1 MKMGASSEKLKEL
14 IMNRAE
20 LYSFLSRI
28 YMQEVDKE
36 LLENMK
42 RSGKPIN
49 IDDTEMARAYN
60 KLRDILERSQINQ
73 EYIENLE
80 ADYASL
86 FLGIGK
92 DPAHPY
98 ESVYLTQ
105 GRIIMGEP
113 RDEVLRMYRKEGLQK
128 VDWFKEPEDHIAIEL
143 EFMAFLCLKME
154 EALNRG
160 TRDIGLRLIETQ
172 MDFFEK
178 HLKSWIPKFCDDI
191 VKYAS
196 KYDFYQAMA
205 DITKRYILLEE
216 TTLLQM
222 AKELKNNLR
231 AVE

>member
-1 MKMGASSEKLKEL
+1 MGASLEKLKEL
-14 IMNRAE
+14 IINRTE

-36 LLENMK
+36 LLEK
-42 RSGKPIN
+42 LKLSSKPIS
-49 IDDTEMARAYN
+49 IDDAEMARAYN
-60 KLRDILERSQINQ
+60 KLREILERSQINE
-73 EYIENLE
+73 EYIENLA

-98 ESVYLTQ
+98 ESVYLSQ
-105 GRIIMGEP
+105 DRIIMGAS
-113 RDEVLRMYRKEGLQK
+113 RDEVLKMYLKEGLQK

-143 EFMAFLCLKME
+143 EFMAFLCLKMQ

-160 TRDIGLRLIETQ
+160 TRDIGLRLIQ
-172 MDFFEK
+172 AQIDFFEK
-178 HLKSWIPKFCDDI
+178 HLKSWVPKFCDDI
-191 VKYAS
+191 VKHAS

-222 AKELKNNLR
+222 AKELRNHLM

>member
-1 MKMGASSEKLKEL
+1 MGASLEKLKEL
-14 IMNRAE
+14 IINRAQ

-28 YMQEVDKE
+28 YMQEVDEE
-36 LLENMK
+36 LLKNMK
-42 RSGKPIN
+42 LNSKPIN

-60 KLRDILERSQINQ
+60 RLREILERSPVN
-73 EYIENLE
+73 EDYIENLE

-86 FLGIGK
+86 FLGIGR

-98 ESVYLTQ
+98 ESVYVSQ
-105 GRIIMGEP
+105 DRVIMGEP
-113 RDEVLRMYRKEGLQK
+113 RDDVLRMYLKEGLQK

-143 EFMAFLCLKME
+143 EFMAFLCLKMQ

-172 MDFFEK
+172 RDFLEK
-178 HLKSWIPKFCDDI
+178 HLKSWVPKFCDDI
-191 VKYAS
+191 VKHAS

-222 AKELKNNLR
+222 DKELKKSLD
-231 AVE
+231 